1 LRNPSPLSG
10 YFIGRNTLI
19 MTKETKKIAAVIS
32 LIIFSTFVGF
42 YDRVQPKARPT
53 TSVLPKASVMVIPI
67 EGMITSNGN
76 QWEGSL
82 VDIVADQLNQAK
94 ESKAVKAV
102 VLRINSPGGTVGASQ
117 EIYDSIMRFKK
128 DSGKQVIVS
137 IMDIGASGA
146 YWVAL
151 AGDYIFSHPGSIV
164 GSLGVITQTM
174 DLTNV
179 PKKYALDVRTYKAG
193 KHKDLLNPWRKP
205 SKEDDQLINKM
216 LNTVHGQFKAALIE
230 RRNISKDRAEVLA
243 DGRVYAGQD
252 ALAEELIDKLGGIH
266 DAIQY
271 AGKVS
276 GVTNPKV
283 IYPDRGLKD
292 WVNSLRAF
300 GGGAQLFNFAQS
312 GVQWMQ

>member
-1 LRNPSPLSG
+1 
-10 YFIGRNTLI
+10 
-19 MTKETKKIAAVIS
+19 
-32 LIIFSTFVGF
+32 
-42 YDRVQPKARPT
+42 
-53 TSVLPKASVMVIPI
+53 
-67 EGMITSNGN
+67 
-76 QWEGSL
+76 
-82 VDIVADQLNQAK
+82 
-94 ESKAVKAV
+94 
-102 VLRINSPGGTVGASQ
+102 
-117 EIYDSIMRFKK
+117 
-128 DSGKQVIVS
+128 
-137 IMDIGASGA
+137 
-146 YWVAL
+146 
-151 AGDYIFSHPGSIV
+151 
-164 GSLGVITQTM
+164 M

-216 LNTVHGQFKAALIE
+216 LNTVHGQFKATLIE
-230 RRNISKDRAEVLA
+230 RRNISKDRAKVLA

-252 ALAEELIDKLGGIH
+252 ALAEELIDELGGIH

-292 WVNSLRAF
+292 WVNSLRAL